1 MGMSKGVSCGLCHF
15 CEWLQLLHSIYTLVS
30 PWPTC
35 FSWLWSS
42 QLDVHVMVGCS
53 REGGRYGRTGSVASQ
68 ALAWPAQGDGGV
80 AVPGSVQEASG
91 WGATRCALVACA
103 SNGNGRT
110 VGLDDL
116 VGPFPSWGSMILWY
130 SSLLSKAGGRIT
142 EWSGAFPMQL
152 CPFFL
157 GALSVGKHS
166 ILPRGSQD
174 LFFPR

>member
-1 MGMSKGVSCGLCHF
+1 MSLFITEELDYVSFKGPFSLKWFYVSIRDPWRVGMSKGVSCGLCHF
-15 CEWLQLLHSIYTLVS
+15 CEWLQLLHSIYASVS

-53 REGGRYGRTGSVASQ
+53 REGGWYGRTGSVASQ

-91 WGATRCALVACA
+91 WGSMRCGLVACG

-110 VGLDDL
+110 VELDDL
-116 VGPFPSWGSMILWY
+116 VILWFY
-130 SSLLSKAGGRIT
+130 DIHSF
-142 EWSGAFPMQL
+142 SG
-152 CPFFL
+152 
-157 GALSVGKHS
+157 
-166 ILPRGSQD
+166 
-174 LFFPR
+174 